1 MTVLPPTNGHT
12 PQPARPAR
20 QLDAA
25 GIVAQ
30 ASVLMQRSRLA
41 GSLGQQFAGKRD
53 MYDVLGY
60 KTSLVFDDFLGKY
73 GRQDIARR
81 VVDLPAI
88 DTWRYHPTFMDGE
101 SEDTPFMQEWKALA
115 TRLPMWRM
123 MKQVDRLAG
132 IGQYAV
138 LLIGFADGQTL
149 DQPVGTL
156 GADRVLYLRALT
168 EGSAT
173 VGDLETDPSSAR
185 YGLPLSYKI
194 SMGDKIGQKGV
205 HWQRIV
211 HVAEDP
217 LEGELYGT
225 PRLEVVFNRLE
236 DLVKI
241 VGGGAEA
248 TWQVMDRGLHA
259 DVRDGFSL
267 SDTDA
272 QTLSDELEEYVHGLR
287 RFIRTSGMD
296 LNPLGSEAVDPSG
309 LFEIIVSLI
318 AAAANIPQRI
328 LLGSERGNLASS
340 QDADT
345 WAGVIESRQ
354 QSFAEPVIVRPLLE
368 RLFIHGA
375 LTRPKS
381 GKVTVEW
388 RSLLDQDEGAQAER
402 AERLSK
408 ALAVYVAKPAAQ
420 QVVPQPEFRKEVLGL
435 PADIPPEYLAA
446 VPELPPAVDAP
457 QGAPAVDA
465 QTTPD
470 TAGSVTP

>member
-1 MTVLPPTNGHT
+1 
-12 PQPARPAR
+12 
-20 QLDAA
+20 
-25 GIVAQ
+25 
-30 ASVLMQRSRLA
+30 
-41 GSLGQQFAGKRD
+41 
-53 MYDVLGY
+53 
-60 KTSLVFDDFLGKY
+60 
-73 GRQDIARR
+73 
-81 VVDLPAI
+81 
-88 DTWRYHPTFMDGE
+88 
-101 SEDTPFMQEWKALA
+101 
-115 TRLPMWRM
+115 
-123 MKQVDRLAG
+123 
-132 IGQYAV
+132 
-138 LLIGFADGQTL
+138 
-149 DQPVGTL
+149 
-156 GADRVLYLRALT
+156 
-168 EGSAT
+168 
-173 VGDLETDPSSAR
+173 
-185 YGLPLSYKI
+185 
-194 SMGDKIGQKGV
+194 
-205 HWQRIV
+205 
-211 HVAEDP
+211 
-217 LEGELYGT
+217 
-225 PRLEVVFNRLE
+225 
-236 DLVKI
+236 
-241 VGGGAEA
+241 
-248 TWQVMDRGLHA
+248 MDRGLHA
-259 DVRDGFSL
+259 DVRDGFSV